1 MSMTE
6 LQRIGQQ
13 IQQRRKALGLTQTE
27 LAMLCDLSI
36 NGISNIEQGKT
47 DVRWGTLMKIG
58 EILGFQIQLQWS
70 EL

>member
-13 IQQRRKALGLTQTE
+13 IQQRRKSLGLTQTE

-47 DVRWGTLMKIG
+47 DVRWGTLMKLG
-58 EILGFQIQLQWS
+58 EILGFKIQLQWAD
-70 EL
+70 L

>member
-1 MSMTE
+1 MTE

-47 DVRWGTLMKIG
+47 DVRWTTLMKIG
-58 EILGFQIQLQWS
+58 EILGFQPQLQWS

>member
-47 DVRWGTLMKIG
+47 DVR
-58 EILGFQIQLQWS
+58 
-70 EL
+70 

>member
-1 MSMTE
+1 MTE

-13 IQQRRKALGLTQTE
+13 IQQRRKSLGLTQTE

-47 DVRWGTLMKIG
+47 DVRWSTLMKIG

-70 EL
+70 DL

>member
-1 MSMTE
+1 MTE

-47 DVRWGTLMKIG
+47 DVRWSTLMKIG
-58 EILGFQIQLQWS
+58 EILGFQPQLQWS
-70 EL
+70 AL

>member
-1 MSMTE
+1 MSTTE
-6 LQRIGQQ
+6 LQRIGRQ

-27 LAMLCDLSI
+27 LAMLCDLST
-36 NGISNIEQGKT
+36 NGISNIEQGQS
-47 DVRWGTLMKIG
+47 DVRWMTLRKIG

>member
-1 MSMTE
+1 MSTTE
-6 LQRIGQQ
+6 LQRIGRQ
-13 IQQRRKALGLTQTE
+13 IQQRRKALELTQTE

-36 NGISNIEQGKT
+36 NGISNIEQGQS
-47 DVRWGTLMKIG
+47 DVRWTTLRKIG

>member
-1 MSMTE
+1 MTE

-27 LAMLCDLSI
+27 LGMLCDLSI

-58 EILGFQIQLQWS
+58 QILGFQIQLQWS
-70 EL
+70 VL

>member
-1 MSMTE
+1 MTE

-58 EILGFQIQLQWS
+58 QILGFQPQLKWS
-70 EL
+70 AL